1 MTRRTETSANMNDPS
16 DFQITVAA
24 VGDFMLER
32 RLATQDI
39 NSVRE
44 ILSGFDLVVANVDTV
59 LSDQGTP
66 VPKWANLRGPREI
79 AHDLRALGVD
89 VVAMANNH
97 TMDFRAAGLLDTC
110 RIYNEVGMLH
120 AGAGDCLAAAT
131 APVVVEVGGARVAV
145 LSIACTLP
153 PESAA
158 GPNWPGIAP
167 VRVRYAFAVDE
178 TLLAEQPG
186 TAPNVVTW
194 LDEHDLE
201 RISRDVAAARAIA
214 EVVLVVV
221 HWGVPA
227 PWRLPS
233 QPTLQEYQRSLGR
246 MLIDAGADAVLG
258 NHAHEL
264 HGIEFHR
271 NRPIAYCLGNFWID
285 TIAAYPWMGRESIAL
300 GLTLSRTS
308 PPTVSILPVLLD
320 DGGVPR
326 ADLENRA
333 VKILD
338 EQSGELGVIV
348 EAVGGRFMV
357 HQTTND

>member
-1 MTRRTETSANMNDPS
+1 MTCSPEKSTDMNAAS

-32 RLATQDI
+32 RLATENI
-39 NSVRE
+39 NSVRDM
-44 ILSGFDLVVANVDTV
+44 LAGFDLVVANVDTV
-59 LSDQGTP
+59 LSDQGAP

-79 AHDLRALGVD
+79 AHDLRAMGVD

-97 TMDFRAAGLLDTC
+97 TMDFRAAGMLDTC
-110 RIYNEVGMLH
+110 RSYDEVGILY
-120 AGAGDCLAAAT
+120 AGAGDSLAAAT
-131 APVVVEVGGARVAV
+131 APVVTEVGGGRVAV

-167 VRVRYAFAVDE
+167 VRVRYAFGVDE

-186 TAPNVVTW
+186 TAPNVMTW
-194 LDEHDLE
+194 LDEHDLA
-201 RISRDVAAARAIA
+201 RLRRDLTAARAIA
-214 EVVLVVV
+214 DVVLVVV

-233 QPTLQEYQRSLGR
+233 QPTLQEYQRSLGHV
-246 MLIDAGADAVLG
+246 LIDVGADAVLG

-264 HGIEFHR
+264 HGIEFYR
-271 NRPIAYCLGNFWID
+271 GRPIAYCLSNFWID
-285 TIAAYPWMGRESIAL
+285 TIATYPWMGRESIAL

-308 PPTVSILPVLLD
+308 VPTVSILPLLLD
-320 DGGVPR
+320 DDGVPCP
-326 ADLENRA
+326 DPQNRA
-333 VKILD
+333 VEILN
-338 EQSGELGVIV
+338 EHSKEFGVMV
-348 EAVGGRFMV
+348 DAVGGRFTV
-357 HQTTND
+357 RQTTND